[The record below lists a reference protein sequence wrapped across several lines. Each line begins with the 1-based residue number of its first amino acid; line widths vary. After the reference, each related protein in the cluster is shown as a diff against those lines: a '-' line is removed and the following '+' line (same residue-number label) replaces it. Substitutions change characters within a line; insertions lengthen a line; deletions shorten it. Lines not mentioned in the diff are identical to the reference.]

1 MANSTTTGNPA
12 PAFPW
17 RFFRA
22 GGFEQ
27 VRLDSGRELLALEAL
42 DQKLWV
48 ALSCPARGLEFDGA
62 TLEMID
68 SDHDGHIR
76 PPELIAALKW
86 AGSLLKDP
94 DALVNSAD
102 GLALAAIDDATAN
115 GQRLLASAR
124 RILHNLGKDD
134 STVITAAD
142 TGDTGKIFAQTRFN
156 GDGIVPAEAS
166 DDPALRLVIAEIME
180 CMGAETDRGGLP
192 GLSRPRAESFFAEAR
207 TYIEWQSQA
216 ENDAAVL
223 LLGENTARAGAAV
236 EAVSA
241 KVEDFFLRC
250 RLAAFDSQA
259 LAALNG
265 SEGDFL
271 ALGRQR
277 LDTDNQE
284 IAALPL
290 AAVSAE
296 GALPL
301 EHGVN
306 PAWQAAIAALRA
318 DAVLPLLGERNSL
331 NENDWKALLAR
342 LAPYRNWLAARID
355 TPLESIG
362 LARLREIQGG
372 GHEQAIAALIEQ
384 DLALEAEAAAI
395 AEVDRLVRYCRD
407 LAVLANNFVSFRDF
421 YARRTKAV
429 FQAGTLYLD
438 GRSCDL
444 CLRVADAAKHG
455 ALAALSGIYLA
466 YCECTRND
474 GAEKMTIAAAFTAGD
489 AGQLMVGRNGVFY
502 DRMGRDW
509 HATVTRLVEHP
520 ISVREA
526 FWSPYRK
533 FARLVSEQVQKFAA
547 AKSSAVDGQAA
558 GITGSGA
565 QQVEAG
571 KPPAAQAFDIG
582 KFAGIFAAIG
592 LAVGA
597 IGTALVALASSLLGL
612 AVWQIPLALA
622 GLALAISGPAMLL
635 AWFRLRARNLAPL
648 LDANGWAVNA
658 RAKINIPFGTALTQL
673 AALPRNAQCSPNDP
687 YAENSTPWGIYLLAV
702 ILTVAAYFW
711 VRGAL

>member
-1 MANSTTTGNPA
+1 MANSTTAGNLA
-12 PAFPW
+12 PVFPW
-17 RFFRA
+17 RFSRA
-22 GGFEQ
+22 GGFDQ
-27 VRLDSGRELLALEAL
+27 VRLDSGRELLALETL
-42 DQKLWV
+42 NQKLWV
-48 ALSCPARGLEFDGA
+48 ALSCPAHGLEFDGA

-102 GLALAAIDDATAN
+102 GLALAAIDDASEN

-124 RILHNLGKDD
+124 RILHNLGKGD
-134 STVITAAD
+134 SAVITAAD

-156 GDGIVPAEAS
+156 GDGIIPAEAS

-192 GLSRPRAESFFAEAR
+192 GLSLPRAEQFFSEAR
-207 TYIEWQSQA
+207 TYIEWQSRA
-216 ENDAAVL
+216 EDDAAVL

-241 KVEDFFLRC
+241 KVADFFLRC
-250 RLAAFDSQA
+250 RLAAFDNQA

-265 SEGDFL
+265 TEADFA

-277 LDTDNQE
+277 LDTDNAE

-290 AAVSAE
+290 AAVTATGS
-296 GALPL
+296 LPL

-306 PAWQAAIAALRA
+306 PAWQAAITALRT
-318 DAVLPLLGERNSL
+318 DAVLPLLGERSSL
-331 NENDWKALLAR
+331 NEDDWKALLAR

-362 LARLREIQGG
+362 LARLREILGG

-384 DLALEAEAAAI
+384 DLALAAEAAAI
-395 AEVDRLVRYCRD
+395 SEVDRLVRYCRD

-421 YARRTKAV
+421 YARRAKAV

-455 ALAALSGIYLA
+455 SLAGLSGIYLA
-466 YCECTRND
+466 YCDCTRNE
-474 GAEKMTIAAAFTAGD
+474 GAERITIAAAFTAGD
-489 AGQLMVGRNGVFY
+489 AGQLMAGRNGVFY
-502 DRMGRDW
+502 DRQGRDW
-509 HATVTRLVEHP
+509 NATVSKLVEHP

-533 FARLVSEQVQKFAA
+533 FARLMGEQMQKFAA
-547 AKSSAVDGQAA
+547 AKSGAVDGKAA
-558 GITGSGA
+558 GMAGSGA
-565 QQVEAG
+565 QQLEAG
-571 KPPAAQAFDIG
+571 KSPAAQAFDIG

-597 IGTALVALASSLLGL
+597 IGTALAALLSGLLGL
-612 AVWQIPLALA
+612 PVWQLPLALA
-622 GLALAISGPAMLL
+622 GLALVISGPAMLL

-658 RAKINIPFGTALTQL
+658 RARINIPFGSELTQV
-673 AALPRNAQCSPNDP
+673 AALPENAVRSLRDP
-687 YAENSTPWGIYLLAV
+687 YAEKQTPWGIYLLAV
-702 ILTVAAYFW
+702 ILTVAAYLW

>member
-1 MANSTTTGNPA
+1 MANNTTTGNPV

-22 GGFEQ
+22 GGFDQ
-27 VRLDSGRELLALEAL
+27 VRLDSGRELLALETL

-48 ALSCPARGLEFDGA
+48 ALSCPAHGLEFDGT

-102 GLALAAIDDATAN
+102 GLALSAIDDASEN

-124 RILHNLGKDD
+124 RILHNLGKSDNA
-134 STVITAAD
+134 VITAAD

-156 GDGIVPAEAS
+156 GDGIIPAEAS
-166 DDPALRLVIAEIME
+166 DNPALRLVIAEIME

-192 GLSRPRAESFFAEAR
+192 GLSLPRAEQFFSEAC
-207 TYIEWQSQA
+207 TYIEWQSRA

-250 RLAAFDSQA
+250 RLAAFDNQA
-259 LAALNG
+259 LTALNG
-265 SEGDFL
+265 TEADFA
-271 ALGRQR
+271 ALGRQH
-277 LDTDNQE
+277 LDTENAE

-290 AAVSAE
+290 AAVTAAGS
-296 GALPL
+296 LPL
-301 EHGVN
+301 ERGVN
-306 PAWQAAIAALRA
+306 PAWQAAIAALRT
-318 DAVLPLLGERNSL
+318 DAVLPLLGERSSL
-331 NENDWKALLAR
+331 NEEDWKALLAR

-362 LARLREIQGG
+362 LARLREILGG

-384 DLALEAEAAAI
+384 DLALAAEATAI
-395 AEVDRLVRYCRD
+395 AEIDRLVRYCRD

-421 YARRTKAV
+421 YARRAKAV

-455 ALAALSGIYLA
+455 ALAGLSGIYLA
-466 YCECTRND
+466 YCDCTRSD
-474 GAEKMTIAAAFTAGD
+474 GAERMTIAAAFTAGD
-489 AGQLMVGRNGVFY
+489 AGQLMAGRNGVFY
-502 DRMGRDW
+502 DRQGRDW
-509 HATVTRLVEHP
+509 NATVSKLVEHP

-533 FARLVSEQVQKFAA
+533 FARLVSEQMQKFAA
-547 AKSSAVDGQAA
+547 AKSGAVDGKAA
-558 GITGSGA
+558 GMAGSGA

-571 KPPAAQAFDIG
+571 KSPAAQAFDIG

-597 IGTALVALASSLLGL
+597 IGTALAALLSGL
-612 AVWQIPLALA
+612 FGLPVWQLPLALA
-622 GLALAISGPAMLL
+622 GLALVISGPAMLL

-658 RAKINIPFGTALTQL
+658 RARINIPFGSELTQL
-673 AALPRNAQCSPNDP
+673 AALPANAVRSLRDP
-687 YAENSTPWGIYLLAV
+687 YAEKQTPWGIYLLAV
-702 ILTVAAYFW
+702 ILTVAAYLW
-711 VRGAL
+711 MRGAL